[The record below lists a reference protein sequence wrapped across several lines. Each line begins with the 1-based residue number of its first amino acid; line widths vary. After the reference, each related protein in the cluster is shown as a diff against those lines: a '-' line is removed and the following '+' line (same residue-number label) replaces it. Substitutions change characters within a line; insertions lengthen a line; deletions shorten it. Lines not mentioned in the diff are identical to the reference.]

1 MVAGKQ
7 MLGWTIEAP
16 EWDWAN
22 TEKTVAPLREAM
34 HGLDG
39 AMQNLSPFEKAYFM
53 EEQAALKGFQYV
65 ERELGNMAEKFEN
78 ATRPMNMQLALLRQY
93 QATRRNL
100 GLS

>member
-7 MLGWTIEAP
+7 MLGWITEAP

-34 HGLDG
+34 QGLEG

-53 EEQAALKGFQYV
+53 EEQAALRGS
-65 ERELGNMAEKFEN
+65 NMLRGSW
-78 ATRPMNMQLALLRQY
+78 ATWQTSLR
-93 QATRRNL
+93 T
-100 GLS
+100 